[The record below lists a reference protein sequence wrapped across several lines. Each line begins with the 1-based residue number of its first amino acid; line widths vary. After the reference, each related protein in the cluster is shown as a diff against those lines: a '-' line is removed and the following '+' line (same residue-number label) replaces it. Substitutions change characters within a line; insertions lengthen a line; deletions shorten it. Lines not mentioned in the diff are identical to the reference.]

1 MKSKILII
9 EDEKKIARF
18 IQLELE
24 HEGYDVSTA
33 YDGRDGL
40 ELQGKY
46 QPDLIILDLMLPG
59 LNGVEVCRRIRQS
72 SNVPIIMLTAKD
84 STMDKVMGLD
94 MGADDY
100 MTKPFEIEEL
110 LARIRRRLK
119 SAPSGSSES
128 SSSDSIQIGSIRIQK
143 EAYQAYH
150 ETTPI
155 ELTKKEFQLLLYL
168 MENVDHVLSREQ
180 ILNKV
185 WGYDFIGDTN
195 IVDVYIRYLRSKID
209 NQYQMKFIHTV
220 WGIGYVIKKEIEQP

>member
-119 SAPSGSSES
+119 SAPTGGNEP
-128 SSSDSIQIGSIRIQK
+128 SSSDAIQIGSIRIQK

-209 NQYQMKFIHTV
+209 NQYQIKFIHTV